1 MTTSHHSGSQSLQ
14 LLLFRLSSGR
24 LLGINLLKVQEII
37 PCPTLTQL
45 PKAHAHVSGV
55 AQLRGTALVVIDLS
69 RAIGDRVPQPPREGC
84 LIITELSRSKQG
96 LHVQSVEKIVYCDP
110 RDVRPPPAGAGR
122 RAYITGVTE
131 IAGALVQILDI
142 ERILHELAPP
152 SDAPIAPALEAGE
165 RALLQ
170 GRRALVVDDSNVA
183 LHQTVN
189 TLRALG
195 IDCRPLRN
203 GQEALDELLRLAET
217 PQAIEILVSD
227 IEMPELDGYDLT
239 RAVRASPALNGLYV
253 LLHTSL
259 DSTMNTDKAHQAG
272 ANDVL
277 TKFSASE
284 LSKALLRAAQNI
296 DAR

>member
-1 MTTSHHSGSQSLQ
+1 MSTQHSGSQSLQ

-37 PCPTLTQL
+37 PCPNLTQL
-45 PKAHAHVSGV
+45 PRAHAHVSGV
-55 AQLRGTALVVIDLS
+55 AQLRGHALVVIDLS
-69 RAIGDRVPQPPREGC
+69 RAIGDRVPQDPRAGC

-110 RDVRPPPAGAGR
+110 RDVRPPPAGAGN

-142 ERILHELAPP
+142 ERILHELMPPAEAAGAPP
-152 SDAPIAPALEAGE
+152 MAADE

-170 GRRALVVDDSNVA
+170 GRRALVVDDSTVA

-189 TLRALG
+189 TLRALE
-195 IDCRPLRN
+195 IDCVPLRN
-203 GQEALDELLRLAET
+203 GKEALAELLRLAGT
-217 PQAIEILVSD
+217 PEAIEILVSD
-227 IEMPELDGYDLT
+227 IEMPEMDGYELT
-239 RAVRASPALNGLYV
+239 REVRTSPTLQGLYV

-259 DSTMNTDKAHQAG
+259 DSTMNTDKARLAG
-272 ANDVL
+272 ADDVL

-284 LSKALLRAAQNI
+284 LTKALLRAARSTQV
-296 DAR
+296 

>member
-1 MTTSHHSGSQSLQ
+1 MSAHHSGSQSLQ

-45 PKAHAHVSGV
+45 PGAHRNVSGV
-55 AQLRGTALVVIDLS
+55 AQSRGASLVVIDLS
-69 RAIGDRVPQPPREGC
+69 RAIGDRVPQDLRSGC

-110 RDVRPPPAGAGR
+110 REVRPPPAGSGP

-142 ERILHELAPP
+142 ERILHELEPP
-152 SDAPIAPALEAGE
+152 SASPLPALDVQEGE
-165 RALLQ
+165 LLQ
-170 GRRALVVDDSNVA
+170 GRRALLVDDSKVA
-183 LHQTVN
+183 LHQTLN
-189 TLRALG
+189 ALRTLGL
-195 IDCRPLRN
+195 DCQPLRN
-203 GQEALDELLRLAET
+203 GKEALDELLRRAGT

-227 IEMPELDGYDLT
+227 IEMPEMDGYELT
-239 RAVRASPALNGLYV
+239 RAVRQSPSLKGLYV

-259 DSTMNTDKAHQAG
+259 DSTMNTDQARQAG
-272 ANDVL
+272 ADDVL
-277 TKFSASE
+277 TKFSSQE
-284 LSKALLRAAQNI
+284 LGKALLRAARAL
-296 DAR
+296 DA

>member
-1 MTTSHHSGSQSLQ
+1 MLTQHSGSQSLQ

-37 PCPTLTQL
+37 PCPNLTQL
-45 PKAHAHVSGV
+45 PKSHAHVSGV
-55 AQLRGTALVVIDLS
+55 AQLRGNALVVIDLS
-69 RAIGDRVPQPPREGC
+69 RAIGDRVPQDPRAGC

-110 RDVRPPPAGAGR
+110 RDVRPPPAGTGS

-152 SDAPIAPALEAGE
+152 SEQVGAPLMAAEE
-165 RALLQ
+165 RALLR
-170 GRRALVVDDSNVA
+170 GRRALVVDDSTVA

-189 TLRALG
+189 TLRALE
-195 IDCRPLRN
+195 IDCVPLRN
-203 GQEALDELLRLAET
+203 GKEALAELLRLAGAPE
-217 PQAIEILVSD
+217 AIEILVSD
-227 IEMPELDGYDLT
+227 IEMPEMDGYELT
-239 RAVRASPALNGLYV
+239 RGVRTSPTLQGLYV

-259 DSTMNTDKAHQAG
+259 DSTMNTDKARQAG
-272 ANDVL
+272 ADDVL

-284 LSKALLRAAQNI
+284 LTKALLRAARSIQV
-296 DAR
+296 